1 MGEAANVTD
10 LQPRQL
16 EQLERKEKT
25 AHKRMVEARVH
36 RLRCEAAN
44 LENPSQGRQREFDIA
59 REEEAATRRSF
70 NATVRRR
77 RGFEDGETEAPPR

>member
-1 MGEAANVTD
+1 MGEPAKVTD
-10 LQPRQL
+10 LQPKQL

-25 AHKRMVEARVH
+25 AHKRMVEARVC
-36 RLRCEAAN
+36 RLRAEASS
-44 LENPSQGRQREFDIA
+44 LENPSQGRQREFDVA

-77 RGFEDGETEAPPR
+77 RAFADGETEAG